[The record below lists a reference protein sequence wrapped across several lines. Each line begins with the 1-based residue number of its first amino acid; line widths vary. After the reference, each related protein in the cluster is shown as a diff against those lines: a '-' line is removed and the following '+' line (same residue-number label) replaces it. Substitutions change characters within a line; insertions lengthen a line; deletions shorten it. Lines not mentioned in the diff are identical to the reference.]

1 MAAGAVA
8 VAGNGAMPHPQVV
21 GVAGASRTAI
31 TVEEAESGVEA
42 MLPLGIRA
50 ERAGMMSPIPISWMM
65 AHLSFP

>member
-31 TVEEAESGVEA
+31 TVEEAENLVHGRVAHEA
-42 MLPLGIRA
+42 ASSCEPEPPQAMHRLYGRHAWLC
-50 ERAGMMSPIPISWMM
+50 
-65 AHLSFP
+65 